1 MYNGIATHYSSIFL
15 YSQSERNIPMKKE
28 HINIL
33 VAITV
38 LFSIFLLGFFIGR
51 KTGTSPI
58 TVSAGISDGPTVVTT
73 VPREVTQPEEAVQF
87 PININTASAELLAHL
102 PGIGPVL
109 AQRIVEHRVN
119 HGEYTVIEEIMDVS
133 GISETRFNQIKDYI
147 TIGG

>member
-1 MYNGIATHYSSIFL
+1 
-15 YSQSERNIPMKKE
+15 MKKE

-58 TVSAGISDGPTVVTT
+58 TVRAGISDGPTVVTT
-73 VPREVTQPEEAVQF
+73 APREETQPEEPAQY
-87 PININTASAELLAHL
+87 PININTASAETLAHL

-109 AQRIVEHRVN
+109 AQRIVEHRTD
-119 HGEYTVIEEIMDVS
+119 HGEFTIIEEIMDVS
-133 GISETRFNQIKDYI
+133 GISETRFSQIKDYI
-147 TIGG
+147 TVGG